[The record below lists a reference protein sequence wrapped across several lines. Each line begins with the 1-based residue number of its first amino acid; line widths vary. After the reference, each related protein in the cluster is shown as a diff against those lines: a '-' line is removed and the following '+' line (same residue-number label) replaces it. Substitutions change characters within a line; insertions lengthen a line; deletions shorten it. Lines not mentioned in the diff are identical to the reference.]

1 MNSPFLTQ
9 IPLNRIMD
17 GMTESMFKIG
27 AQGVDTR
34 AIVNEIRASV
44 GRKAEQGLYSDPRIA
59 RAEKTNLSNLSDQE
73 FDQYYMECLRD
84 AVFVDINDFEIH
96 ERRRL
101 FSGLLVGFKR
111 LIWKMLRFYTYRLW
125 SQQNEVNAI
134 LLAATEANDNR
145 YRDKIE
151 ELEARIARL
160 EGTK

>member
-1 MNSPFLTQ
+1 
-9 IPLNRIMD
+9 MD

>member
-1 MNSPFLTQ
+1 
-9 IPLNRIMD
+9 
-17 GMTESMFKIG
+17 MTESMFKIG